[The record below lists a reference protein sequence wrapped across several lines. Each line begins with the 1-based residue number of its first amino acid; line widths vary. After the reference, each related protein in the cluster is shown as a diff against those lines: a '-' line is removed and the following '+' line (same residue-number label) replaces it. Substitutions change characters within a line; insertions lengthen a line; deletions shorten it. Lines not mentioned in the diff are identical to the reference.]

1 MQEEL
6 AALSM
11 PSGELKSLASTG
23 LSDAALTAWTLTKT
37 SSGHAAAD
45 KAAASSQRLQYLLT
59 KLDGAALRQQ
69 AAGTSPAAELLWKV
83 ALAAARQQLQGM
95 SREELEAC
103 VEYRAATAALRQ
115 VL

>member
-6 AALSM
+6 AALSI

-37 SSGHAAAD
+37 SGHAAAD
-45 KAAASSQRLQYLLT
+45 KAAAASQRLQYLLT
-59 KLDGAALRQQ
+59 KLDGAAMRQQ

-95 SREELEAC
+95 SREELEVC
-103 VEYRAATAALRQ
+103 VEYRAAHAAFK
-115 VL
+115 